1 MSLWYEMTLPIDS
14 RDVDG
19 KGVCKASA
27 LLGHL
32 QEAATQAAEH
42 GGFSREVITREH
54 GAFWMLT
61 RVWYRLER
69 PLRWE
74 EELTIRTWHRGGRA
88 ATLYRD
94 YDLYVGREPVGECV
108 SAWVLARQSDRQL
121 LRLSAIRELDN
132 TGGGALC
139 KDKKLSK
146 LRLPDGLREADRRR
160 TRYSDTDING
170 HVNNT
175 RYADFACD
183 ALEME
188 KLEAGTFL
196 SQLQI
201 GYLAECR
208 PGEELRLM
216 AGQEGETRFVRGM
229 DEDGKSRFEAALIFS
244 KELPRQRGDGRGT
257 IKYHTSSCDVLFYM
271 GPRPRGRKEK
281 EL

>member
-108 SAWVLARQSDRQL
+108 SVDIGLLSSVLGVPADRTRPAGFSSLYSHFSRLNSPEARIFP
-121 LRLSAIRELDN
+121 LRRTPAP
-132 TGGGALC
+132 GGA
-139 KDKKLSK
+139 
-146 LRLPDGLREADRRR
+146 
-160 TRYSDTDING
+160 
-170 HVNNT
+170 
-175 RYADFACD
+175 
-183 ALEME
+183 
-188 KLEAGTFL
+188 
-196 SQLQI
+196 
-201 GYLAECR
+201 
-208 PGEELRLM
+208 
-216 AGQEGETRFVRGM
+216 
-229 DEDGKSRFEAALIFS
+229 
-244 KELPRQRGDGRGT
+244 
-257 IKYHTSSCDVLFYM
+257 
-271 GPRPRGRKEK
+271 
-281 EL
+281 

>member
-132 TGGGALC
+132 TGGGPPPAGRRAGAAWTASYPC
-139 KDKKLSK
+139 TG
-146 LRLPDGLREADRRR
+146 PRRR

-244 KELPRQRGDGRGT
+244 KELP
-257 IKYHTSSCDVLFYM
+257 
-271 GPRPRGRKEK
+271 
-281 EL
+281 

>member
-1 MSLWYEMTLPIDS
+1 MWTGRGLQ
-14 RDVDG
+14 
-19 KGVCKASA
+19 GVGPCWDTCRRRPPRPRSTAASPGRSSPGSTA
-27 LLGHL
+27 RSGCSPGCGT
-32 QEAATQAAEH
+32 AWNGPC
-42 GGFSREVITREH
+42 GGR
-54 GAFWMLT
+54 
-61 RVWYRLER
+61 
-69 PLRWE
+69 
-74 EELTIRTWHRGGRA
+74 EELTIRTWHQGGQA

-175 RYADFACD
+175 RYADSRLRRPGD
-183 ALEME
+183 G
-188 KLEAGTFL
+188 EAGGGDL
-196 SQLQI
+196 PLPAQI

-208 PGEELRLM
+208 PGR
-216 AGQEGETRFVRGM
+216 
-229 DEDGKSRFEAALIFS
+229 
-244 KELPRQRGDGRGT
+244 
-257 IKYHTSSCDVLFYM
+257 SCA
-271 GPRPRGRKEK
+271 
-281 EL
+281 